1 MALGPW
7 GLINHR
13 HTGWDCL
20 IGLLV
25 TGSGRP
31 IIRRLRRPGQGGCLV
46 LLGRVLLPGRP
57 VTSLFHRWSLQSI
70 VWGMEDTFT
79 TYEIQTWLAD
89 IILGM
94 DRFRNLTAWPVW
106 VEVTGYIGNK
116 TKISSLSID
125 RQLKFQLTAWQKWEI
140 KLYKMG
146 ISSQSTQAVI
156 SLQWRCLR
164 ACN

>member
-1 MALGPW
+1 M
-7 GLINHR
+7 
-13 HTGWDCL
+13 
-20 IGLLV
+20 
-25 TGSGRP
+25 
-31 IIRRLRRPGQGGCLV
+31 
-46 LLGRVLLPGRP
+46 
-57 VTSLFHRWSLQSI
+57 
-70 VWGMEDTFT
+70 MEDTFT
-79 TYEIQTWLAD
+79 TYEIQTWLPD

-146 ISSQSTQAVI
+146 ISPQSTQAVI
-156 SLQWRCLR
+156 
-164 ACN
+164 

>member
-1 MALGPW
+1 MRTCIKLWFTLRGQSRYNMDMHTPKYY
-7 GLINHR
+7 INHIN
-13 HTGWDCL
+13 HDGVAHITIFL
-20 IGLLV
+20 HP
-25 TGSGRP
+25 T
-31 IIRRLRRPGQGGCLV
+31 
-46 LLGRVLLPGRP
+46 P
-57 VTSLFHRWSLQSI
+57 VGYGFSI
-70 VWGMEDTFT
+70 VGIFDKSDRPSEDTFT
-79 TYEIQTWLAD
+79 TYEIQTWLPD

-116 TKISSLSID
+116 TKISSLFIH

-146 ISSQSTQAVI
+146 ISPQSTQAVI

-164 ACN
+164 HPH

>member
-1 MALGPW
+1 MSRDSEYTSFFYVVSYLGVVFTVVHIANICQWADPFAETV
-7 GLINHR
+7 NTCCR
-13 HTGWDCL
+13 Y
-20 IGLLV
+20 
-25 TGSGRP
+25 
-31 IIRRLRRPGQGGCLV
+31 
-46 LLGRVLLPGRP
+46 
-57 VTSLFHRWSLQSI
+57 
-70 VWGMEDTFT
+70 EDTFT
-79 TYEIQTWLAD
+79 TYEIQTWLPD

-146 ISSQSTQAVI
+146 ISPQSTQAVI
-156 SLQWRCLR
+156 SLQWRCLPDTYTKIYKSS
-164 ACN
+164 NWS